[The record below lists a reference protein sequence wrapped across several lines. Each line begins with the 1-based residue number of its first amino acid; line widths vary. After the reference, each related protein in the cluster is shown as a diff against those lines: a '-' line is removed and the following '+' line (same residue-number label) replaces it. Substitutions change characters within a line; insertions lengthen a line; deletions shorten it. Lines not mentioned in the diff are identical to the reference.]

1 MLLTCTER
9 PLKPRSLRAALS
21 AATVTGTLV
30 AALFISPLA
39 QAADEKPLVADF
51 TEQMTLND
59 GYFDF
64 YYAADAGKIYLDIPK
79 QSQPF
84 IFQTSLPW
92 GLGSNDIGLDRGQLG
107 DTQLASFHIQGDKV
121 LLLAHNTRYRASSR
135 NQAERDSVDQAFADG
150 ALQGFKVVAKDA
162 DSVLIDYTPYLLTDV
177 HGISDR
183 LAATNQG
190 DFKAD
195 SERSVVY
202 PERSKAFV
210 DNTELEAKVTFV
222 GKAEGRYVRQVAAN
236 SNALTL
242 HLHHSFIRLP
252 DDQYQAREFHP
263 NSGFWAETFID
274 YSAPLGE
281 DIETQVIPRHRL
293 HKKDPIA
300 ARSEAQQPII
310 YYLDPGAPEPVKS
323 ALQEGGRW
331 WSEAFEAIGF
341 ENAFQVKTLPADADP
356 MDVRYNVIQWVH
368 RATRGW
374 SYGSSVIDPRTGEIM
389 KGHVT
394 LGSLRVRQDMKIAEG
409 LLGPFNKD
417 NREQLRQDIEAMA
430 LARIRQ
436 LSAHEIGHTLGIA
449 HNFAASA
456 QDRASVMDYPH
467 PLITLTTEGRISLQ
481 NAYDV
486 GLGQWDKQVIA
497 YGYSDFGGMPSE
509 PEQLARILQTNK
521 ELGLNFISD
530 RDARPASGAH
540 PTAHLWD
547 NGSDPVTELQ
557 RLLTVREHVLNDFDR
572 GQLAADKPLSDLQ
585 EVLVPMYLLHRY
597 QTEAAVKWVGGV
609 NYRYYMNDER
619 PDDYQKIGAADQQR
633 ALEQV
638 LKTARYSGLQLPDQV
653 KQLMVP
659 LAYGSADNRER
670 FEGRTGLIPDPVS
683 WAASAA
689 DFSLQLLF
697 NSARLNR
704 LQQQHTMDTDI
715 PSAAGLFNQVAAS
728 FLQDWQQQPD
738 DSLRQ
743 RLLTTAFNAM
753 VKASQAEQ
761 LAPEVHLAL
770 RSALQTQQRKLA
782 DQKTA
787 LTRQLAA
794 QLKAFLDDGEWPDS
808 YQPHPLPPGSPI

>member
-1 MLLTCTER
+1 MLLTCTHR
-9 PLKPRSLRAALS
+9 NPTPHRLRSALS
-21 AATVTGTLV
+21 AVTAAVTLSASLV
-30 AALFISPLA
+30 ISPAAL
-39 QAADEKPLVADF
+39 AAEETPLVAEF
-51 TEQMTLND
+51 TEHMSLND

-64 YYAADAGKIYLDIPK
+64 YHDSADGKIYLDIPK
-79 QSQPF
+79 QGQPF

-107 DTQLASFHIQGDKV
+107 DTQLASFHIEGDKA
-121 LLLAHNTRYRASSR
+121 LLLAHNTRYRASSS
-135 NQAERDSVDQAFADG
+135 NQAERDSVDQAFADA
-150 ALQGFKVVAKDA
+150 ALQGFEVVASDA
-162 DSVLIDYTPYLLTDV
+162 DSVLVDYTPYLLSDV
-177 HGISDR
+177 HGVSQR
-183 LAATNQG
+183 LADREQG
-190 DFKAD
+190 EFKAD

-202 PERSKAFV
+202 PQRSKAFV

-222 GKAEGRYVRQVAAN
+222 GEAEGRYVRQVAAD

-252 DDQYQAREFHP
+252 DDQYQARQFHP
-263 NSGFWAETFID
+263 NSGFWAETFVD

-281 DIETQVIPRHRL
+281 DIENQVIPRHRL

-300 ARSEAQQPII
+300 TRSEARQPII

-323 ALQEGGRW
+323 ALLEGGRW
-331 WSEAFEAIGF
+331 WAEAFQAIGYDK
-341 ENAFQVKTLPADADP
+341 AFQVKTLPADADP

-374 SYGSSVIDPRTGEIM
+374 SYGSSIVDPRTGEII

-409 LLGPFNKD
+409 LLGPFD
-417 NREQLRQDIEAMA
+417 EENRAQLRQDIKAMA

-436 LSAHEIGHTLGIA
+436 LSAHEIGHTLGLA

-467 PLITLTTEGRISLQ
+467 PLVTLTTDGDISLRK
-481 NAYDV
+481 AYDV
-486 GLGQWDKQVIA
+486 GLGKWDKQAIA
-497 YGYSDFGGMPSE
+497 YGYSDFAGMPSE
-509 PEQLARILQTNK
+509 PQQLASILQTNK
-521 ELGLNFISD
+521 QLGLAFISD

-557 RLLTVREHVLNDFDR
+557 RLLTVRDQVISQFDQ

-597 QTEAAVKWVGGV
+597 QTEAAVKWLGGMQ
-609 NYRYYMNDER
+609 YRYYINDER
-619 PDDYQKIGAADQQR
+619 PSDYQMVGPADQQR

-638 LKTARYSGLQLPDQV
+638 LKTVRYPALQLPSQIQ
-653 KQLMVP
+653 QLMVP
-659 LAYGSADNRER
+659 LAYGSDDNRER
-670 FEGRTGLIPDPVS
+670 FNGRNGLIPDPVS

-689 DFSLQLLF
+689 DLSLQLLF

-704 LQQQHTMDTDI
+704 LQQQHAINADV
-715 PSAAGLFNQVAAS
+715 PSAAALFNQVAAAL
-728 FLQDWQQQPD
+728 LQDWRQQPQ

-753 VKASQAEQ
+753 VKATEAEQ

-782 DQKTA
+782 DQETA

-794 QLKAFLDDGEWPDS
+794 QLQRYLDDGEWPDS
-808 YQPHPLPPGSPI
+808 YQPQPLPPGSPI